1 MEFKKE
7 DLQDWVFEHHD
18 KYWDTHLDIKDMCPL
33 EGKWGKKMQHING
46 DYFVRVFFLDLD
58 NCSDY
63 WDYPIE
69 DYKAWLR
76 DRQINKLLQ

>member
-7 DLQDWVFEHHD
+7 DLQDWVFENHD
-18 KYWDTHLDIKDMCPL
+18 KYWETHLDIKDMSL
-33 EGKWGKKMQHING
+33 IEGKWGKKMQHING
-46 DYFVRVFFLDLD
+46 DYFVRVFCLDAD

-69 DYKAWLR
+69 DYKAWIR
-76 DRQINKLLQ
+76 DRKINKLLE

>member
-18 KYWDTHLDIKDMCPL
+18 KYWDTHLDIKDMCQL
-33 EGKWGKKMQHING
+33 KGKKTQQING
-46 DYFVRVFFLDLD
+46 NYFVRVFFIDKD
-58 NCSDY
+58 NYHDY

-76 DRQINKLLQ
+76 DRKINKLLE

>member
-1 MEFKKE
+1 
-7 DLQDWVFEHHD
+7 
-18 KYWDTHLDIKDMCPL
+18 MCPL
-33 EGKWGKKMQHING
+33 EGKWGKKIQHING
-46 DYFVRVFFLDLD
+46 DYFVRVFFIDKY
-58 NCSDY
+58 NYHDY

>member
-7 DLQDWVFEHHD
+7 DLQDWVSENHD
-18 KYWDTHLDIKDMCPL
+18 KYWSSLFDIRDMHPI

-58 NCSDY
+58 NYHDY

-76 DRQINKLLQ
+76 DRKINKLLE